1 MCKGERVKRKEK
13 NAREKEEEKKKR
25 GKKKKKKKEED
36 EGKGERE
43 CGSVIKY
50 NFFFIA
56 FLLQCITIDG
66 CAL

>member
-1 MCKGERVKRKEK
+1 MCKGERVKKKKKQERKRK
-13 NAREKEEEKKKR
+13 RKKKKEEE
-25 GKKKKKKKEED
+25 EED

-50 NFFFIA
+50 NFVFFFIA
-56 FLLQCITIDG
+56 FLLQCIAIDG

>member
-1 MCKGERVKRKEK
+1 MQERKRKRKKKKGE
-13 NAREKEEEKKKR
+13 
-25 GKKKKKKKEED
+25 KKKKKKKEED

-50 NFFFIA
+50 NFFFFLLA